1 MFSMYLKMNLGRQ
14 SWRHPFRVISPW
26 MFFCSMG
33 RVLMPWTSGS
43 SPLCTRLPPR
53 IAWKCVPCCWV
64 TEPIP
69 RWSTAMGRARWTWPR
84 PQNSKRGSHVSL
96 YSIYCLIKQ
105 PCSLLLKS
113 ELKTTYWDL
122 SPFLST
128 SGIKAN
134 KTHPACSPCKCK
146 WARRDLALIVPATFS
161 LAPRQTHQGSE
172 KDDFKRTL
180 FSFCI
185 IQAQWSL
192 SSSLL
197 MRLAGNVV
205 IYFAC
210 EFSIWLLP
218 VWGGVLTE
226 TLHNLLCKDF
236 PLCTIC
242 VWACAASNLEC
253 KLLL

>member
-33 RVLMPWTSGS
+33 RALMPWTSGS

-96 YSIYCLIKQ
+96 YSIYRLIKQ

-134 KTHPACSPCKCK
+134 KTHPAVH
-146 WARRDLALIVPATFS
+146 LASVSELDATWLWLFLPHS
-161 LAPRQTHQGSE
+161 HWHQDRHIKVQRKTTLNVHYSRSAL
-172 KDDFKRTL
+172 FKR
-180 FSFCI
+180 SGGWAPVCWWGW
-185 IQAQWSL
+185 QAMSL
-192 SSSLL
+192 Y
-197 MRLAGNVV
+197 
-205 IYFAC
+205 I
-210 EFSIWLLP
+210 LP
-218 VWGGVLTE
+218 VNSPSGFSQCGVEWCSFDWNFTQ
-226 TLHNLLCKDF
+226 F
-236 PLCTIC
+236 A
-242 VWACAASNLEC
+242 V
-253 KLLL
+253 